1 MKRFFIILLA
11 FSAVLC
17 GCSQNGGRP
26 ETVARKF
33 CEAMYDND
41 MARAKTYMVPEYAKR
56 TPDVIQA
63 TPKQFASYKRS
74 LKRAKCKVFPDE
86 YLPDMCVTVRFY
98 IPSSPK
104 ERWLACSMEME
115 KVDGCWKV
123 TTYGY

>member
-11 FSAVLC
+11 FFAVLC

-41 MARAKTYMVPEYAKR
+41 MARAKTYMVPEYAK
-56 TPDVIQA
+56 TAPDVIQ
-63 TPKQFASYKRS
+63 
-74 LKRAKCKVFPDE
+74 
-86 YLPDMCVTVRFY
+86 
-98 IPSSPK
+98 